1 MELCQ
6 ALLYEQQLL
15 DNDVIELNDSLEVT
29 QDRHLADTNDH
40 FLLVVD
46 TTAAF
51 EQSHDVKTLTTAT
64 NTPPELRTFTWFEA
78 ILLILCL
85 TGIIGNLL
93 NLLVL
98 TKRRFR
104 TTLGNLESSANYGLV
119 SLALSDLAFCAV
131 VLPHAFLP
139 GISGYYDGYTRGPWL
154 LAYKLYGVA
163 SINLLQMT
171 STWIVIIIA
180 INRWIVVTF
189 PFQAKAWIDR
199 RLTII
204 SIIGVCVASIV
215 LTLPYYIRLKIAH
228 CRNHAGDVMYELT
241 QAWDV
246 DVQRDVQF
254 YLKWIWP
261 IVANFIPLLILM
273 ICNVQLIMRVK
284 HTHQERM
291 DVGRRVSSNK
301 CTESKVTVTLLSIV
315 FMYLLFVTPAEI
327 IRYVNPYAAWG
338 ETGIV
343 VAKCFNLSITLN
355 FAFNFLLYCI
365 VNATFR
371 QTAREILRPKKR
383 HVTTSVKQQLQG
395 HERYMRVNSHQ
406 RSSSKT
412 EASTL

>member
-1 MELCQ
+1 
-6 ALLYEQQLL
+6 
-15 DNDVIELNDSLEVT
+15 
-29 QDRHLADTNDH
+29 
-40 FLLVVD
+40 
-46 TTAAF
+46 
-51 EQSHDVKTLTTAT
+51 
-64 NTPPELRTFTWFEA
+64 
-78 ILLILCL
+78 
-85 TGIIGNLL
+85 
-93 NLLVL
+93 
-98 TKRRFR
+98 
-104 TTLGNLESSANYGLV
+104 
-119 SLALSDLAFCAV
+119 
-131 VLPHAFLP
+131 
-139 GISGYYDGYTRGPWL
+139 
-154 LAYKLYGVA
+154 
-163 SINLLQMT
+163 
-171 STWIVIIIA
+171 
-180 INRWIVVTF
+180 
-189 PFQAKAWIDR
+189 
-199 RLTII
+199 
-204 SIIGVCVASIV
+204 
-215 LTLPYYIRLKIAH
+215 
-228 CRNHAGDVMYELT
+228 
-241 QAWDV
+241 
-246 DVQRDVQF
+246 
-254 YLKWIWP
+254 
-261 IVANFIPLLILM
+261 M

-383 HVTTSVKQQLQG
+383 HATTSVKQQLG